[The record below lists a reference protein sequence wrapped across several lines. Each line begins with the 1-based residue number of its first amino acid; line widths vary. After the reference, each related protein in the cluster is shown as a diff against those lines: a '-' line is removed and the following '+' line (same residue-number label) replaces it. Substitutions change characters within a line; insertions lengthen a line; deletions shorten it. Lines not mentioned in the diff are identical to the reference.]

1 MSAEKSK
8 EPVQG
13 SLLAQSGGDE
23 CWWAETA
30 EAYVPED
37 GGMPRLVCPMPRG
50 VDGIEPRYQ
59 GDVLDVSSR
68 AAVRR
73 IVTSWV
79 KKGAWARY
87 WYGMSHC
94 DRRDLILECKEKLEQ
109 KEREKGGGVLCWS
122 VQAIAEE
129 IDFFLPKA
137 FWCFR
142 ILSRDG
148 KKRSPV
154 KTVVDPDWPSMA
166 GKWCWMFPE
175 ATPDRLQMEYAGRI
189 SAAKSAK
196 RARERSEESGF

>member
-59 GDVLDVSSR
+59 GEVLDVSSR

-94 DRRDLILECKEKLEQ
+94 DRRDLR
-109 KEREKGGGVLCWS
+109 REVG
-122 VQAIAEE
+122 E
-129 IDFFLPKA
+129 
-137 FWCFR
+137 
-142 ILSRDG
+142 
-148 KKRSPV
+148 
-154 KTVVDPDWPSMA
+154 
-166 GKWCWMFPE
+166 
-175 ATPDRLQMEYAGRI
+175 
-189 SAAKSAK
+189 
-196 RARERSEESGF
+196 RARERSEEAGF